1 MSSKN
6 YSFPLQLIRCLG
18 VAVLVVTGA
27 SAQAQSIEDLRK
39 RLEAPWSAKDWP
51 AAEAIARQIVSQP
64 QSSAADWRNLASVLR
79 LQNKTADAHAARL
92 ELIKKPG
99 ANSGDYTGVCWYL
112 LEQNRPLEAR
122 PACQK
127 AVDLKNDSYAALVNL
142 GHTYLLAGDKA
153 QAMPWYQKTLSNIK
167 KEEELTQGPLDDF
180 NLFIKN
186 NWAVADAQASKEWFV
201 QGWGKLN
208 YLRQIENQKEIDK
221 DQCAVKLPV
230 LVKALED
237 SDRLLGVD
245 SALSDNFAQRYLSCV
260 DEIAIDFLSKKQDDR
275 AAMIFDSAWQRMS
288 VRSDKED
295 LWSDFYFMARGQI
308 YRGYVLSGL
317 ELYERILRDKVSS
330 LGADHPDTLTSM
342 NNLAFTYGELGQHD
356 KALALREKVLAGRTA
371 KLGADHPDTLTSM
384 NDLAFTYGELG
395 QHGKALALYEKVLAG
410 RTAKLGADHPDTLD
424 SMTGLSLSLY
434 KLKRYTQ
441 AGNVLQ
447 TLLTMLVKQDGEAKD
462 TTQFLM
468 SMLVIS
474 LEAQGQPPSFLQ
486 AYKPETQAA
495 VKRLVP
501 ATKVVLSK

>member
-1 MSSKN
+1 
-6 YSFPLQLIRCLG
+6 
-18 VAVLVVTGA
+18 
-27 SAQAQSIEDLRK
+27 
-39 RLEAPWSAKDWP
+39 
-51 AAEAIARQIVSQP
+51 
-64 QSSAADWRNLASVLR
+64 
-79 LQNKTADAHAARL
+79 
-92 ELIKKPG
+92 
-99 ANSGDYTGVCWYL
+99 
-112 LEQNRPLEAR
+112 
-122 PACQK
+122 
-127 AVDLKNDSYAALVNL
+127 
-142 GHTYLLAGDKA
+142 
-153 QAMPWYQKTLSNIK
+153 
-167 KEEELTQGPLDDF
+167 
-180 NLFIKN
+180 
-186 NWAVADAQASKEWFV
+186 
-201 QGWGKLN
+201 
-208 YLRQIENQKEIDK
+208 
-221 DQCAVKLPV
+221 
-230 LVKALED
+230 
-237 SDRLLGVD
+237 
-245 SALSDNFAQRYLSCV
+245 
-260 DEIAIDFLSKKQDDR
+260 
-275 AAMIFDSAWQRMS
+275 MIFDSAWQRMS

-356 KALALREKVLAGRTA
+356 KALALREKVLAGRTAKLGADHPDTLTSMGNLASTYGKLGQHDKALALEEKVLAGRTA